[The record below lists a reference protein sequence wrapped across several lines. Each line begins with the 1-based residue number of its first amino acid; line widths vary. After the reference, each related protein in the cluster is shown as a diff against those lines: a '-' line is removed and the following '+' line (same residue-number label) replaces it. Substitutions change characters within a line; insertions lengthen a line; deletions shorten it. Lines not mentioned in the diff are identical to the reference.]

1 MTPIQKS
8 IGRGTA
14 SADSGQQQECHARLG
29 AEPSTFNCRLS
40 TLFLPLSFDSAAPS
54 TYNPAGSQE
63 STRSNF
69 PAGGN
74 RMKKLFYLFIAGIIL
89 LFAQATRLAAQAPEG
104 AAHAPEAKAPD
115 KCDEKATKEE
125 SSVTDHT
132 IKLGSQTI
140 PYKAT
145 ASTTLLKNDKGDATG
160 LLYSVAYTRSDVK
173 DLTTRPV
180 SFLYNGGPGSATM
193 WLHMGA
199 FGPRRAW
206 TVDGTF
212 TPPAPYKLVDNGE
225 SLLDKTDLVFID
237 AMGTGYS
244 HAVCKATEKDFYG
257 VDEDVEAFAQFIVT
271 YLSRNDR
278 WNSPKFLIG
287 ESYGTFR
294 SAALGNYLQSR
305 DTVHLNGIVLIS
317 SVLDLSTITFPT
329 GDDRSYIYYLPS
341 YAAVA
346 WYHKVLKDRPADL
359 PAFID
364 EARKYAQGDYAAALF
379 KGSELSAAEKTA
391 VAKKLSYFTGLSEE
405 YLSKADLRVN
415 LSQFMAELQ
424 RSRGLTTGRI
434 DARFSGYTFDLLEE
448 NAQGDPE
455 GPAVG
460 GAYTAL
466 INSYNHDELKF
477 GKDKIY
483 HNTSGGGGGWNFTR
497 SSRGRGFFPSGPN
510 VEGDLAQAMVTNP
523 KLLVQVENGYYDM
536 ATPFFATEFTMEH
549 LGLPADLQKNVKL
562 DYYNAGHM
570 MYLHDEDRVSLH
582 DHIASFIDKATKP

>member
-1 MTPIQKS
+1 
-8 IGRGTA
+8 
-14 SADSGQQQECHARLG
+14 
-29 AEPSTFNCRLS
+29 
-40 TLFLPLSFDSAAPS
+40 
-54 TYNPAGSQE
+54 
-63 STRSNF
+63 
-69 PAGGN
+69 
-74 RMKKLFYLFIAGIIL
+74 MKKLCSLIFLTGL
-89 LFAQATRLAAQAPEG
+89 LAFGQATRLAAQAPDG
-104 AAHAPEAKAPD
+104 PAHAPEAKSPD
-115 KCDEKATKEE
+115 KCDGAPAKEE

-132 IKLGSQTI
+132 IKIGNQTI

-145 ASTTLLKNDKGDATG
+145 ASTTLLKNEKGDSTG

-180 SFLYNGGPGSATM
+180 AFLYNGGPGSATM

-212 TPPAPYKLVDNGE
+212 TPPAPYKLVDNNE

-237 AMGTGYS
+237 MMGSGYS
-244 HAVCKATEKDFYG
+244 HSVCKAQDKDFWG
-257 VDEDVEAFAQFIVT
+257 IDEDVEAFAQFIVT

-294 SAALGNYLQSR
+294 SAALGNYLQNR
-305 DTVHLNGIVLIS
+305 DSVHLNGICLIS
-317 SVLDLSTITFPT
+317 SVLDLSTITFPS
-329 GDDRSYIYYLPS
+329 GDDRSFVYYLPS

-359 PAFID
+359 PGFIE
-364 EARKYAQGDYAAALF
+364 EARKYAAGEYSAALF
-379 KGSELSAAEKTA
+379 KGAELSAGEKAA
-391 VAKKLSYFTGLSEE
+391 VAKKLSYFTGLSED

-415 LSQFMAELQ
+415 LGQFMAELQ

-434 DARFSGYTFDLLEE
+434 DARFSGYTADLLEE

-460 GAYTAL
+460 GAFTAL
-466 INSYNHDELKF
+466 INAYNHDELKF
-477 GKDKIY
+477 GKDKVY
-483 HNTSGGGGGWNFTR
+483 HNTTGGGGGWNWTR
-497 SSRGRGFFPSGPN
+497 GGGGRRGFFPSGPN
-510 VEGDLAQAMVTNP
+510 VQGDLAQAMITNP

-549 LGLPADLQKNVKL
+549 LGLPADLQKNIKL

-582 DHIASFIDKATKP
+582 NQIASFIDKATKP

>member
-1 MTPIQKS
+1 
-8 IGRGTA
+8 
-14 SADSGQQQECHARLG
+14 
-29 AEPSTFNCRLS
+29 
-40 TLFLPLSFDSAAPS
+40 
-54 TYNPAGSQE
+54 
-63 STRSNF
+63 
-69 PAGGN
+69 
-74 RMKKLFYLFIAGIIL
+74 MKKHFWIFAAAFFLCAG
-89 LFAQATRLAAQAPEG
+89 QATRLAAQPQERPGGEG
-104 AAHAPEAKAPD
+104 RAPEAKAPD

-132 IKLGSQTI
+132 IKIGGQTI

-145 ASTTLLKNDKGDATG
+145 ASTTLLKNDKGEPTG
-160 LLYSVAYTRSDVK
+160 LIYSAAYTRSDVK
-173 DLTTRPV
+173 DLNTRPV
-180 SFLYNGGPGSATM
+180 AFLYNGGPGSATM

-212 TPPAPYKLVDNGE
+212 TPPAPYKLVDNTE

-257 VDEDVEAFAQFIVT
+257 IDEDAEAFAQFIVT

-294 SAALGNYLQSR
+294 SAVLGNYLQQR

-346 WYHKVLKDRPADL
+346 WYHKVLQNRPNDL
-359 PAFID
+359 PAFIE
-364 EARKYAQGDYAAALF
+364 EARKYAAGDYAAALF
-379 KGSELSAAEKTA
+379 KGAELPSGEKAA
-391 VAKKLSYFTGLSEE
+391 VAKKLAYFTGLSEE
-405 YLSKADLRVN
+405 YLMKADLRVN
-415 LSQFMAELQ
+415 LGQFMAELQ

-434 DARFSGYTFDLLEE
+434 DARFSGYTYDLLEE

-466 INSYNHDELKF
+466 INQYNHDELKF
-477 GKDKIY
+477 GKDKVY
-483 HNTSGGGGGWNFTR
+483 HNTSGGGGGWNWTR
-497 SSRGRGFFPSGPN
+497 QPRFGRGGGFFPSGPN
-510 VEGDLAQAMVTNP
+510 VEGDLAQAMITNP
-523 KLLVQVENGYYDM
+523 KLQVQVENGYYDM

-549 LGLPADLQKNVKL
+549 LGLPAELQKNVKL

-570 MYLHDEDRVSLH
+570 MYLHDDDRVSLH
-582 DHIASFIDKATKP
+582 DHIASFIDRATHQ

>member
-1 MTPIQKS
+1 VKK
-8 IGRGTA
+8 
-14 SADSGQQQECHARLG
+14 L
-29 AEPSTFNCRLS
+29 
-40 TLFLPLSFDSAAPS
+40 LSFLVLAGFLAFGQAA
-54 TYNPAGSQE
+54 
-63 STRSNF
+63 
-69 PAGGN
+69 
-74 RMKKLFYLFIAGIIL
+74 
-89 LFAQATRLAAQAPEG
+89 RLAAQAPERG
-104 AAHAPEAKAPD
+104 EGHAPEAKAPD
-115 KCDEKATKEE
+115 KCDPATTKEE

-132 IKLGSQTI
+132 IKLGGQTI

-145 ASTTLLKNDKGDATG
+145 ASFTLLKNDKGDSTG
-160 LLYSVAYTRSDVK
+160 LMYSVAYTRSDVK
-173 DLTTRPV
+173 DLSTRPI

-212 TPPAPYKLVDNGE
+212 TPPAPYKLVDNAE
-225 SLLDKTDLVFID
+225 SLLDKSDLVFID

-244 HAVCKATEKDFYG
+244 HIVCKATEKDFYG
-257 VDEDVEAFAQFIVT
+257 IDEDVDSFGQFIDT

-294 SAALGNYLQSR
+294 SAALGNYLQNHY
-305 DTVHLNGIVLIS
+305 TIHLNGIVLIS
-317 SVLDLSTITFPT
+317 SVLDLSTITFPS
-329 GDDRSYIYYLPS
+329 GDDRSYIYYLTS

-359 PAFID
+359 PGFVE
-364 EARKYAQGDYAAALF
+364 EARKYAQGDYASALF
-379 KGSELSAAEKTA
+379 KGAQLSAGEKAA
-391 VAKKLSYFTGLSEE
+391 VAKKLSSFTGLSEE
-405 YLSKADLRVN
+405 YLNKADLRVN
-415 LSQFMAELQ
+415 LGQFMAELQ

-434 DARFSGYTFDLLEE
+434 DARFTGYTFNLLAE

-477 GKDKIY
+477 GKDRIY
-483 HNTSGGGGGWNFTR
+483 HNTSGGGGSWNWTR
-497 SSRGRGFFPSGPN
+497 QSRGGRGGFFPSGPN
-510 VEGDLAQAMVTNP
+510 VQGDLAQAMITNP
-523 KLLVQVENGYYDM
+523 KLQVQVENGYYDM
-536 ATPFFATEFTMEH
+536 ATPFFATEFTMQH
-549 LGLPADLQKNVKL
+549 LGLPPDLQKNVKL

-582 DHIASFIDKATKP
+582 NQIAGFIDRATKQ

>member
-1 MTPIQKS
+1 
-8 IGRGTA
+8 
-14 SADSGQQQECHARLG
+14 
-29 AEPSTFNCRLS
+29 
-40 TLFLPLSFDSAAPS
+40 
-54 TYNPAGSQE
+54 
-63 STRSNF
+63 
-69 PAGGN
+69 
-74 RMKKLFYLFIAGIIL
+74 MKKYLPFFAVAAIL
-89 LFAQATRLAAQAPEG
+89 MFAKTPRVAAQAQQERP
-104 AAHAPEAKAPD
+104 APEARTPAPPGQD

-125 SSVTDHT
+125 SSVTEHS
-132 IKLGSQTI
+132 IKIGSQTI

-145 ASTTLLKNDKGDATG
+145 ASTTLIKNDKGEPTG
-160 LLYSVAYTRSDVK
+160 LIYSAAYTRSDVK
-173 DLTTRPV
+173 DLSTRPV

-212 TPPAPYKLVDNGE
+212 TPPAPYKLVDNTE

-244 HAVCKATEKDFYG
+244 HAVCKTTEREFYG

-294 SAALGNYLQSR
+294 SAALGNYLQQR
-305 DTVHLNGIVLIS
+305 DSVHLNGIVLIS
-317 SVLDLSTITFPT
+317 SVLDLSTITFPS

-346 WYHKVLKDRPADL
+346 WYHKVLKDRPNDL
-359 PAFID
+359 AGFID
-364 EARKYAQGDYAAALF
+364 EARKYAQGDYATALF
-379 KGSELSAAEKTA
+379 KGATLSAGEKSA
-391 VAKKLSYFTGLSEE
+391 VAKRVSYFTGLSED
-405 YLSKADLRVN
+405 YLMKADLRVN
-415 LSQFMAELQ
+415 LGQFMAELQ

-434 DARFSGYTFDLLEE
+434 DARFTGYTYDLLEE

-460 GAYTAL
+460 GAFTAL

-477 GKDKIY
+477 GKDKVY
-483 HNTSGGGGGWNFTR
+483 HNTSGGGGNWNWTR
-497 SSRGRGFFPSGPN
+497 SAGGRRGFFPSGPN
-510 VEGDLAQAMVTNP
+510 VQGDLAQAMITNP
-523 KLLVQVENGYYDM
+523 KLQVQVENGYYDM

-549 LGLPADLQKNVKL
+549 LGLPADLQKNIKL
-562 DYYNAGHM
+562 DYYTADHM

-582 DHIASFIDKATKP
+582 NQIASFIDRATKQ

>member
-1 MTPIQKS
+1 VKKLLSFLVLAGFLAFALP
-8 IGRGTA
+8 
-14 SADSGQQQECHARLG
+14 ARLG
-29 AEPSTFNCRLS
+29 A
-40 TLFLPLSFDSAAPS
+40 
-54 TYNPAGSQE
+54 
-63 STRSNF
+63 
-69 PAGGN
+69 
-74 RMKKLFYLFIAGIIL
+74 
-89 LFAQATRLAAQAPEG
+89 QAPERAEG
-104 AAHAPEAKAPD
+104 RTPEAKAPD
-115 KCDEKATKEE
+115 KCDAAATKEE

-132 IKLGSQTI
+132 IRLGGQSV

-145 ASTTLLKNDKGDATG
+145 ASTTLLKNDKGESTG

-173 DLTTRPV
+173 DSTSRPI

-212 TPPAPYKLVDNGE
+212 TPPAPYKLVDNNE

-244 HAVCKATEKDFYG
+244 HAVCKAQEKDFYG
-257 VDEDVEAFAQFIVT
+257 IDEDVEAFAQFIVT

-294 SAALGNYLQSR
+294 SAALGNYLQQR

-317 SVLDLSTITFPT
+317 SVLDLSTITFPS
-329 GDDRSYIYYLPS
+329 GDDRSFVYYLPS

-359 PAFID
+359 PSFVE
-364 EARKYAQGDYAAALF
+364 EARKYAQADYSSALF
-379 KGSELSAAEKTA
+379 KGAQLSAGEKAA
-391 VAKKLSYFTGLSEE
+391 VAKKLSYFTGLSED
-405 YLSKADLRVN
+405 YLNKADLRVN
-415 LSQFMAELQ
+415 LGQFMAELQ

-434 DARFSGYTFDLLEE
+434 DARFTGYTYNLLEE

-460 GAYTAL
+460 GAFTAL

-477 GKDKIY
+477 GKDKVY
-483 HNTSGGGGGWNFTR
+483 HNTSGGGGGWNWTR
-497 SSRGRGFFPSGPN
+497 QARGGRGGFFPSGPN
-510 VEGDLAQAMVTNP
+510 VQGDLAQAMITNP
-523 KLLVQVENGYYDM
+523 KLQVQVENGYYDM

-582 DHIASFIDKATKP
+582 NQISSFIDRATKQ